1 MNKAFIKDDDGAG
14 DALPDR
20 EIPSQP
26 NLVTAEGLVRIEQML
41 AQASTALSEAQAV
54 EDRAAVA
61 RAARDVRYWAHRRA
75 SAQLVP
81 PPADH
86 TQVRFGA
93 RVTIARDDEREQ
105 TFRIVGMDEAD
116 PAAGTLSYVSPM
128 AQALMGRAVG
138 DAVRVAGG
146 EVEIVA
152 IA

>member
-1 MNKAFIKDDDGAG
+1 MNKAFVKDDDGAG

-20 EIPSQP
+20 EIPPHP
-26 NLVTAEGLVRIEQML
+26 NLVTADGL
-41 AQASTALSEAQAV
+41 AQIERMLSEASAALAAATAV

-61 RAARDVRYWAHRRA
+61 RAARDVRYWAQRRS
-75 SAQLVP
+75 SAQLVL

-93 RVTIARDDEREQ
+93 RVTIARDDGRQQ
-105 TFRIVGMDEAD
+105 TFRIVGIDEAD

-138 DAVRVAGG
+138 DAVRVAGA